1 MSGSIWCWTLPSTK
15 ASSVVGWH
23 NPRLLLNVKTRAS
36 FILIGFCF
44 FHCLVVTSGKKT
56 FSIVIGHDMTSSK
69 KWILTNSHDKFDC
82 FFFIFTRFVEAS
94 GIAYSNMLF
103 FDDEERNIHEVSR
116 LGKQLFGTCGR
127 KIYPNYG
134 PVGWH
139 NLLWDQGRL
148 KKFLCM
154 KTYQ

>member
-1 MSGSIWCWTLPSTK
+1 MFMEVFKLKSVFLWEERGSHK
-15 ASSVVGWH
+15 NSVY
-23 NPRLLLNVKTRAS
+23 
-36 FILIGFCF
+36 
-44 FHCLVVTSGKKT
+44 
-56 FSIVIGHDMTSSK
+56 
-69 KWILTNSHDKFDC
+69 C

-139 NLLWDQGRL
+139 NLLWDQGRV
-148 KKFLCM
+148 KNFFVWKPTSKSHFLS
-154 KTYQ
+154 